1 MNKKQMKL
9 IYEYMRWKPYYT
21 VHSDTVVY
29 STILDSNVA
38 WEVVQELDRRGDW
51 DSFSYEI
58 FREGGLHG
66 GDVEYWSN
74 KEVRK
79 DFIPWLFNPDNF
91 FRCLGEFLE
100 QREGK
105 QA

>member
-1 MNKKQMKL
+1 MNKKQLKL
-9 IYEYMRWKPYYT
+9 LYEYMRWKPYYT

-38 WEVVQELDRRGDW
+38 WEVVQELQRK
-51 DSFSYEI
+51 
-58 FREGGLHG
+58 
-66 GDVEYWSN
+66 GDVFIFQSFLKEEFNKISSNEY
-74 KEVRK
+74 
-79 DFIPWLFNPDNF
+79 LFVWGRNPDNF

-105 QA
+105 